1 MQYFNAAA
9 DRLDGVL
16 QRAASQAGVNFVDV
30 RPNFSGHGVCDSGG
44 RWINGID
51 LKSPGALPIDGS
63 FHPTEAGQAD
73 GYARAIQAY
82 IDSATNITSH
92 GYPANPAPTPD
103 PATATENPSVVVRA
117 LAVQPVTP
125 GSAECEGTYQAGQT
139 LSVVGQG
146 FAPDTSV
153 QLFITSPGLGPAA
166 EEQVAQV
173 TSDPGGNVAATIR
186 IPLAAAGFNPTAAQ
200 AGIIFANA
208 IGLGPTGAHV
218 DDIAAM
224 KLVPHGSA
232 CGTVEPFP
240 FSGFDP
246 PIKNLPEI
254 NAENPGRTIPV
265 KFALAGSNAILT
277 DVLAAGYPQSA
288 PVPCS
293 QAPLLTTGDPTSPT
307 PSSSASAGDEYHYN
321 WKTSKS
327 WSGCREL
334 IVKVVDG
341 SYHRAVFDF
350 GAS

>member
-1 MQYFNAAA
+1 
-9 DRLDGVL
+9 
-16 QRAASQAGVNFVDV
+16 
-30 RPNFSGHGVCDSGG
+30 
-44 RWINGID
+44 
-51 LKSPGALPIDGS
+51 
-63 FHPTEAGQAD
+63 
-73 GYARAIQAY
+73 
-82 IDSATNITSH
+82 
-92 GYPANPAPTPD
+92 
-103 PATATENPSVVVRA
+103 
-117 LAVQPVTP
+117 
-125 GSAECEGTYQAGQT
+125 
-139 LSVVGQG
+139 
-146 FAPDTSV
+146 
-153 QLFITSPGLGPAA
+153 
-166 EEQVAQV
+166 
-173 TSDPGGNVAATIR
+173 
-186 IPLAAAGFNPTAAQ
+186 
-200 AGIIFANA
+200 
-208 IGLGPTGAHV
+208 V